1 MILSQ
6 GDLGITTLK
15 SQDHFTFE
23 FKGFYNG
30 IFICILNI
38 KGLLSVYFVLGVGN
52 TEMNKPGLLPSKSS
66 LFRGLVTFP

>member
-15 SQDHFTFE
+15 SKDHFIFE

-30 IFICILNI
+30 IFICTHQINKILKHI
-38 KGLLSVYFVLGVGN
+38 EYQRF
-52 TEMNKPGLLPSKSS
+52 TER
-66 LFRGLVTFP
+66 LFCAGTGKY